1 VTKESIQWE
10 RECEGSDKDVD
21 VVMMG
26 GGGKE
31 MKRDKCVLD
40 LTLLTQ

>member
-26 GGGKE
+26 GGGGGNE
-31 MKRDKCVLD
+31 ER
-40 LTLLTQ
+40 